1 MDDPL
6 LENGVVSGVAVD
18 GAGVGAAAGDP
29 TVLDRYS
36 CIGGQR
42 FLQPGNNLVAVV
54 WVHCR
59 VLVTMEELLV
69 QSANIPL
76 CRKSCRLTGASPSA
90 DFDATEVLPFFGS
103 MRFLPSRKKRRGRD
117 RARGSPKPQP

>member
-1 MDDPL
+1 MTGTVDDPL

-59 VLVTMEELLV
+59 VLVTMED
-69 QSANIPL
+69 NCWYNPRYPPL
-76 CRKSCRLTGASPSA
+76 PEKLPPDRRLAIG
-90 DFDATEVLPFFGS
+90 
-103 MRFLPSRKKRRGRD
+103 
-117 RARGSPKPQP
+117 